1 MPMGKGTYG
10 SQVGRPKKTKTK
22 AKGRKISWMFGG
34 ARYYGNVIRETAEKI
49 FARTHNGKVKVINK
63 KGKK

>member
-10 SQVGRPKKTKTK
+10 SEVGRPKKTK
-22 AKGRKISWMFGG
+22 GRKISWLFGG
-34 ARYYGNVIRETAEKI
+34 KRYYGNVIRETASQI

-63 KGKK
+63 KGNK